1 MITKILLIFLG
12 YILMTIGITYIIIYI
27 NLLTFGYTI
36 KEYIIFLLT
45 RYECYLLPIGLII
58 EIFCLKS
65 RKGLKK

>member
-1 MITKILLIFLG
+1 
-12 YILMTIGITYIIIYI
+12 MTIGITYIIIYI

-36 KEYIIFLLT
+36 KEYIIFLLK